1 MLIGQA
7 KGILMGHDDD
17 RPGVPSAHPVSQD
30 TNRKLR
36 VVADELARTGQVIER
51 KGSESSEATVYGLS
65 QPSRT
70 S

>member
-1 MLIGQA
+1 MTTDQAFRVLI
-7 KGILMGHDDD
+7 
-17 RPGVPSAHPVSQD
+17 RVSQD

-36 VVADELARTGQVIER
+36 VVAEELARTGEVPEH